1 MRVTSALLCDAANL
15 SEDGALNILGAFTVL
30 YARDFPYVHPSMSL
44 ACQVEFSPDDAVG
57 EYLLT
62 ALLIDPDVAIAR
74 ESQIPITVGEP
85 AEPGRSF
92 RLHVTELL
100 DNLRH
105 DAPGD
110 YELRIINQTEFL
122 AVVPYR
128 LIRY

>member
-1 MRVTSALLCDAANL
+1 
-15 SEDGALNILGAFTVL
+15 
-30 YARDFPYVHPSMSL
+30 MSL
-44 ACQVEFSPDDAVG
+44 AFQVEFSPDDAIG

-62 ALLIDPDVAIAR
+62 ALLIDPDGAIAR
-74 ESQIPITVGEP
+74 ESQIPVAVGEP

-100 DNLRH
+100 DNVRH